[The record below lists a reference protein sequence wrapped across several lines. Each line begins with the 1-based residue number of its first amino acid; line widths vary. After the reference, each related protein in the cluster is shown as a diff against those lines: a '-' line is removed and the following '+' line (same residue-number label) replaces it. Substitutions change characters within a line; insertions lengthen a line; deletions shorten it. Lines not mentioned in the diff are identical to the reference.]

1 MSDITA
7 NIVVSMPAQLF
18 TLARSFKANFNGKIY
33 ISKIDT
39 PPGEMTDPD
48 NYVQVY
54 LENEDGSHVPVSQPI
69 IINAGGYPVYNGQ
82 ISKFVTVEG
91 YAMSVYDASGVQQHY
106 FPNILKYDPDQ
117 LRQDLAGPGGADL
130 IGIGNSTVAE
140 RLNNSTIQAV
150 HNLYGFTPDRKITVN
165 VISMFD
171 GWSVDATG
179 NYRPYGGGHFV
190 FDPDME
196 KSKHDGAFIISPTV
210 PWDGSLAGRDNW
222 LDKVGETSPTGKG
235 AWVRCA
241 SGRKVNILWYG
252 ATRVNA
258 DDNTK
263 PIKKFVN
270 KMLSENMNG
279 YVPRGN
285 YRSVERILFDLN
297 ISPTRNFGELYGDG
311 AYESILFSSATDA
324 NAIHFYN
331 SKGAEGP
338 DCFQGKISRIGFSAS
353 PLSGAAII
361 FGLEDFT
368 DNFGNWS
375 FDQVHFASDTRVGT
389 VTDDRIV
396 LKLNWLFDCTFN
408 NVVVTGYPNYGK
420 SVEMDKVQFTTW
432 NGGSISNAKYGL
444 YFGAVS
450 ANNHSIV
457 FTSLDME
464 NIHYGVYSRD
474 VHLEKIRF
482 ISPFVDIRDPDADD
496 EPADNYVINIEQG
509 DRKAVLIDDIRL
521 GRVYSNLY
529 TGKFFG
535 PTHSHEKSI
544 VTGFY
549 PDQTNPAV
557 PATDIAY
564 QNKTGQLQ
572 RVLVYLALGTTSI
585 FINGEDTG
593 FKSGEFTIDVG
604 ELIAIRYTGTAP
616 AWRWKAIR

>member
-171 GWSVDATG
+171 GWAVDATG
-179 NYRPYGGGHFV
+179 DYLPYGGGNFV

-196 KSKHDGAFIISPTV
+196 KSKHDGAFIVSSTV
-210 PWDGSLAGRDNW
+210 PWDGSLAGRDDW
-222 LDKVGETSPTGKG
+222 LSKVGETVPTGKG
-235 AWVRCA
+235 AWVRCT
-241 SGRKVNILWYG
+241 SDRTVNLLWYG
-252 ATRVNA
+252 ATRVHA

-263 PIKKFVN
+263 PINMFVN
-270 KMLSENMNG
+270 KMLTSNRNG

-285 YRSVERILFDLN
+285 YRSAERILFDLN

-311 AYESILFSSATDA
+311 AYQSVLFSSSTDA

-331 SKGAEGP
+331 TKGPSGP
-338 DCFQGKISRIGFSAS
+338 DCFQGKISRIGFAAS

-361 FGLEDFT
+361 FGLEDFS

-375 FDQVHFASDTRVGT
+375 FDQVHFSSDTRIGT
-389 VTDDRIV
+389 VTDDRVV

-420 SVEMDKVQFTTW
+420 AVEMDKVQFTTW